1 MPFRLVGF
9 ALLIWAGYSLCSSEY
24 GKTRNWFK
32 TWMTGAG
39 ISLFFA
45 VGALITMG
53 RPTCDDYQDDGYRGS
68 TCLEYADD
76 GYIATYQ
83 QRFER
88 FFTVFGI
95 MTAAG
100 SVSMLIYFRNNKRQG
115 KKLGNL
121 DWQEQYLINK
131 NWVLRQQ
138 ETKNFLDDSEEYQKK
153 LLLQGYEKDIIASYI
168 EDYSLSKEQF
178 QKDPL
183 SIKELVESV
192 DNVILDNQKRFDKDY
207 PVGLL
212 VEQYNKSIKES
223 ELVKKNILDQHKRFD
238 KIYPV
243 ELIVEQL
250 EKSRKEFSN
259 DWVAEKFKNDPFW
272 VYNQIDINRRKNSED
287 CNK

>member
-39 ISLFFA
+39 ICLFFA

-53 RPTCDDYQDDGYRGS
+53 SPSCDEYEDDGYRGS

-88 FFTVFGI
+88 FITVFGT

-100 SVSMLIYFRNNKRQG
+100 SASMLIYFQNYKRQSN
-115 KKLGNL
+115 KLGNL
-121 DWQEQYLINK
+121 DWKPEQFK
-131 NWVLRQQ
+131 N
-138 ETKNFLDDSEEYQKK
+138 TKNCFLTQQQIEKLLEDSEEYQKK
-153 LLLQGYEKDIIASYI
+153 LLLERYRNGITDSYI
-168 EDYSLSKEQF
+168 EYHSLSKEEF
-178 QKDPL
+178 QKLPL
-183 SIKELVESV
+183 SAVISFELFKM
-192 DNVILDNQKRFDKDY
+192 DILDQRKRFDKDY
-207 PVGLL
+207 
-212 VEQYNKSIKES
+212 SI
-223 ELVKKNILDQHKRFD
+223 
-238 KIYPV
+238 

-250 EKSRKEFSN
+250 EKSRKEFSS
-259 DWVAEKFKNDPFW
+259 DWVAEKLKNDPYW
-272 VYNQIDINRRKNSED
+272 VFNQIDIDRWKNLE
-287 CNK
+287 NFNN